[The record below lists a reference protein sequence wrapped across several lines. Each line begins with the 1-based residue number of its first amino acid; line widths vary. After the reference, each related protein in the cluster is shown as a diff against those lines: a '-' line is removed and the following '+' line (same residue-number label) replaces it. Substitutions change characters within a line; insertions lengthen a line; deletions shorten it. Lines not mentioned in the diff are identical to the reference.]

1 MIGWVYEQDRQ
12 KIREAEKDLDDFYRQ
27 DAIDDLNNAKDAELA
42 ILDDRIKNW
51 QDYLEMLEE
60 KYNEYN
66 VLQEQRL
73 LMELLGVESEE
84 EVYEL
89 IKNDMLAFNEYVDT
103 HTQAFIDNQH
113 AAFLNFDTIFNEF
126 MANYKSNLE
135 ELRKLVTENMQL
147 IESAQYLNMNNIV
160 EGEGM
165 EIAEQFETGIAP
177 VLAPTFDKSKWHE
190 TTVTRDGKEIKAYL
204 IDGYTYDEQGVR
216 FNFKEGDVSH
226 TGGGDYRWEKGEDG
240 TYKGVYVEGTKGNN
254 SYSSNK
260 KNDSSKTSVAPG
272 LKETTVTQ
280 ADGTVVK
287 AYLKDGHTVNADGSA
302 YSFKT
307 GDVVK
312 TAGGDWKIKEDGT
325 AEKVP
330 SYAYG
335 IDNGPVTY
343 TGLAM
348 LHGSSSNPEY
358 VLNSDQAYSLLRY
371 MATTK
376 PDFVNNNSETGTQ
389 YVLNGDI
396 VLNEVEDASEFWNEV
411 TMAMDRRISVTK
423 NNR

>member
-1 MIGWVYEQDRQ
+1 
-12 KIREAEKDLDDFYRQ
+12 
-27 DAIDDLNNAKDAELA
+27 
-42 ILDDRIKNW
+42 
-51 QDYLEMLEE
+51 MLEE
-60 KYNEYN
+60 KYNEFN

-147 IESAQYLNMNNIV
+147 IESAQYMNGNGANIPD
-160 EGEGM
+160 E
-165 EIAEQFETGIAP
+165 FYTGVAP
-177 VLAPTFDKSKWHE
+177 YTTGKTGKL
-190 TTVTRDGKEIKAYL
+190 TTVTRNGQKIQAQI
-204 IDGYTYDEQGVR
+204 IDDVTYDMYGNR
-216 FNFKEGDVSH
+216 FDFQNGDVVH
-226 TGGGDYRWEKGEDG
+226 TGGGDYEWKDGKGYLISGNKSG
-240 TYKGVYVEGTKGNN
+240 TNDTSGKNKLSTSKGSGTPSGPAG
-254 SYSSNK
+254 S
-260 KNDSSKTSVAPG
+260 TP
-272 LKETTVTQ
+272 TTVYK
-280 ADGTVVK
+280 DNGTVEV
-287 AYLKDGHTVNADGSA
+287 AYIKNGHTVDKDGNP
-302 YSFKT
+302 YKFEY
-307 GDVVK
+307 GDEVETNGGRYIWNGTEGVK
-312 TAGGDWKIKEDGT
+312 M
-325 AEKVP
+325 
-330 SYAYG
+330 YASG
-335 IDNGPVTY
+335 IENGPVTY

-376 PDFVNNNSETGTQ
+376 PDFVNNNSEAGTQ

-396 VLNEVEDASEFWNEV
+396 ILNEVEDASEFWNEV

-423 NNR
+423 NNH